1 MLRSVTV
8 CSAILISTLLAS
20 GVQAA
25 CTYNEAI
32 MAFDNGNLVR
42 GQALMR
48 MAARDG
54 DQRAMYSLASYDQK
68 LDQSRN
74 AGKSLSELLFVL
86 RSSTSMHTTVQ
97 N

>member
-1 MLRSVTV
+1 MLRPIV
-8 CSAILISTLLAS
+8 CCAILISTLLAS
-20 GVQAA
+20 GAHAA

-32 MAFDNGNLVR
+32 MALNNGNLVR

-54 DQRAMYSLASYDQK
+54 DQRAMHFLASYESNQ
-68 LDQSRN
+68 DQSGK
-74 AGKSLSELLFVL
+74 AGKSLSELLLVL
-86 RSSTSMHTTVQ
+86 NSSSSAGPAAQ